1 MRRFLQSLAL
11 VAAVL
16 GAAGTAGAQA
26 TGKLTGVVTD
36 AQTGDPII
44 GASVLVQTLSGV
56 GASTDVD
63 GRYFIL
69 QAPVGTHTLRV
80 TYVGYAPVV
89 VENVEVRSGLTSE
102 VNVELQ
108 PESFEINEVVVSA
121 ENAIVR
127 PDITSTRRTTSRE
140 EMRVTPGV
148 EGALDV
154 LGNQAGV
161 VLDAGTQ
168 SIGLGDGQTLQV
180 RDESVKDIHVRGGRG
195 GEILFLVD
203 GMPVSHPIYGG
214 RSVLE
219 LNVND
224 VDQVELLTG
233 AFNAEYGQAQSG
245 VVNITTRSGGDRLQ
259 AGVDVKTD
267 ALGVLGESY
276 NTEYLSFFAGGPE
289 PLTGSF
295 LPGET
300 SLFVSGNLSLTDTP
314 YDNGRTRGDF
324 SLLGLSVPERQDN
337 TAGLNARYDWR
348 PTGDVRVSAGYNG
361 SWKQYSPFDWLW
373 QNYPD
378 HLAVSRRQNHNAT
391 LSLNHTL
398 SERTFY
404 TLRAGYLTVDFESS
418 LDGRAPTDFW
428 AYYPDSTAY
437 ANGEAF
443 GYGAYQTQYGDATPY
458 RVNPTVAPPTFDPLT
473 GLFDDTG
480 FQTPWRDD
488 HTRTF
493 TFKGDV
499 TSQVHPAHLVK
510 TGVEVQR
517 HDIQYVDIADGG
529 YTLSPWGRKEYLAE
543 GGEAVVRPPG
553 PFPEFGQNR
562 WVFDVRPTVFGVYL
576 QDKFELSTLV
586 INGGLR
592 LDGFLIGD
600 TVFDDEYRETW
611 AAATGLDAGWSRLK
625 TALSPRL
632 GVSFPINL
640 KTVLF
645 FSYGHFSQL
654 PELQFYYRDPYS
666 GGLTGN
672 PDLDYEKTILYE
684 FGFTRELA
692 TDWALDVKGYA
703 KDISGQIGTT
713 NVRGDL
719 GLPVNLYDN
728 NGYAR
733 ARGLELLVSRR
744 QAGMFSGSLTYTL
757 QFANGFASS
766 AFENYIQSLTDFPLP
781 IRERR
786 LSWDTR
792 QQMVAQ
798 ATLLSDG
805 GDRRLFGVFPLPH
818 GFSATVLSRAQT
830 GLPYTPGTTDPA
842 KAQRTENTETGPPI
856 FSTDLRLRQAVELPG
871 RAELSLFLD
880 VFNVFDQN
888 NVQIAFGFN
897 PYTGEPFRYGDTV
910 EGGTQGFDYYD
921 LYVRLDPRQF
931 STGRY
936 AKFGLSVSF

>member
-1 MRRFLQSLAL
+1 MRTLLRTLSLTLLAAL
-11 VAAVL
+11 ATG
-16 GAAGTAGAQA
+16 GAQAQA
-26 TGKLTGVVTD
+26 TGKITGVVTD
-36 AQTGDPII
+36 GQTGDPII
-44 GASVLVQTLSGV
+44 GASVLVQTLTGV
-56 GASTDVD
+56 GASTDLD

-69 QAPVGTHTLRV
+69 QAGVGTHTVRV
-80 TYVGYAPVV
+80 TYLGYSPVV
-89 VENVEVRSGLTSE
+89 VENVVVRSGLTST
-102 VNVELQ
+102 VDVVLQ
-108 PESFEINEVVVSA
+108 PEAMAIGEVVVSA

-127 PDITSTRRTTSRE
+127 PDVTSTRRTTSRE
-140 EMRVTPGV
+140 EMRDTPGV
-148 EGALDV
+148 DGALDV

-161 VLDAGTQ
+161 VLDAGPQAIGIGGGQ
-168 SIGLGDGQTLQV
+168 SLQV
-180 RDESVKDIHVRGGRG
+180 RDESVKDVHVRGGRG

-245 VVNITTRSGGDRLQ
+245 VVNITTRSGSEQLQ
-259 AGVDVKTD
+259 AGLDVKSD
-267 ALGVLGESY
+267 RLGLLGDSY
-276 NTEYLSFFAGGPE
+276 NEDYVSFFAGGPT
-289 PLTGSF
+289 PLLDAV
-295 LPGET
+295 LPGAS

-314 YDNGRTRGDF
+314 YDNGRTRSDF
-324 SLLGLSVPERQDN
+324 GVLGLSLPGRQDN
-337 TAGLNARYDWR
+337 TAGLNTRLDWR
-348 PTGDVRVSAGYNG
+348 PSQRVRLAAGYNG
-361 SWKQYSPFDWLW
+361 SWKQYSSFDWLW

-378 HLAVSRRQNHNAT
+378 HLAESRRQNHNLT

-398 SERTFY
+398 SDRTFY
-404 TLRAGYLTVDFESS
+404 TVRAGYLVVDFESN

-428 AYYPDSTAY
+428 AYYPDSV
-437 ANGEAF
+437 AF
-443 GYGAYQTQYGDATPY
+443 ADRQPLGFAAYQAQYGDATPF
-458 RVNPTVAPPTFDPLT
+458 RVDPTIAPPTFDPLT
-473 GLFDDTG
+473 GLFDDAG
-480 FQTPWRDD
+480 YQTPWRDD
-488 HTRTF
+488 HTQSL
-493 TFKGDV
+493 TFKADV

-529 YTLSPWGRKEYLAE
+529 YTLSPWGRRVYLGE
-543 GGEAVVRPPG
+543 GTEAVVRPPG

-562 WVFDVRPTVFGVYL
+562 WVFDVRPTIAGAFV
-576 QDKFELSTLV
+576 QDKFEVAALV
-586 INGGLR
+586 INAGLR
-592 LDGFLIGD
+592 LDGFLVGD
-600 TVFDDEYRETW
+600 TVFDDEYRATW
-611 AAATGLDAGWSRLK
+611 QAATGLDPDWRRFR

-640 KTVLF
+640 QTVLF

-654 PELQFYYRDPYS
+654 PELQFYYRDPYT

-672 PDLDYEKTILYE
+672 PGLDYEKTILYE
-684 FGFTRELA
+684 FGMTRELA

-713 NVRGDL
+713 NVRGAL

-733 ARGLELLVSRR
+733 ARGLEVLVSRR
-744 QAGMFSGSLTYTL
+744 PGGGMLSGSLTYTL

-766 AFENYIQSLTDFPLP
+766 AFENYVQSLTDFPLP

-792 QQMVAQ
+792 QQVVAQ
-798 ATLLSDG
+798 ATFATGAG
-805 GDRRLFGVFPLPH
+805 GRVLGVPLP
-818 GFSATVLSRAQT
+818 GGLTLTALTRGQT
-830 GLPYTPGTTDPA
+830 GVPYTPGTTDPTE
-842 KAQRTENTETGPPI
+842 AQRTENTATAPAVVT
-856 FSTDLRLRQAVELPG
+856 TDLRLRQAIGLPG
-871 RAELSLFLD
+871 RAQLAAFLD

-888 NVQIAFGFN
+888 NVQTAFGFN
-897 PYTGEPFRYGDTV
+897 PYTGLPYRYGDTV
-910 EGGTQGFDYYD
+910 EGSARGFDYYD
-921 LYVRLDPRQF
+921 LYVLLDPRQF
-931 STGRY
+931 SVGRY